1 MRRSGVVAT
10 ATAIVAMPLLFGAGV
25 LLTDRDQP
33 GATMQGAEER
43 AVESFT
49 AQPTEA
55 APAGEGAMPAR
66 QGAVMMW

>member
-1 MRRSGVVAT
+1 
-10 ATAIVAMPLLFGAGV
+10 MPLLFGAGM
-25 LLTDRDQP
+25 LLVEHDSS
-33 GATMQGAEER
+33 GAAMRGTEER

-49 AQPTEA
+49 AQPAEA